1 MFINGNY
8 VRVKGQLLNSY
19 EEASGGGMNGG
30 HKALSIERFDDK
42 YALYTVEESTWYNE
56 DPKVNEYLIDV
67 KVLDD
72 IQTIFTKYKMNF
84 WNRKKFTNMFV
95 TDGASYSYNFI
106 FESKSVYF
114 SSQIYPLRYRN
125 KLEKID
131 EAIAAYTSDMK
142 LLPGLIVPQ
151 VGDDYMKY
159 IPAKDSVGIYV
170 NKYSRNTISYKCVND
185 TEEDVEYSYQPVIK
199 CLSDGTVIYSAE
211 KQKDATVYANSDNDG
226 SIRLNQRLEVG
237 IYELNI
243 GDYSCT
249 FVISQPTQ

>member
-8 VRVKGQLLNSY
+8 VSVKGQHLNSY
-19 EEASGGGMNGG
+19 EEASGGSMTGG
-30 HKALSIERFDDK
+30 HNALSIERFNDK

-95 TDGASYSYNFI
+95 TDGASYSYNFA
-106 FESKSVYF
+106 FDSKSVYF
-114 SSQIYPLRYRN
+114 SSQIYPLRYRS

-131 EAIAAYTSDMK
+131 DAISAYTSDMK

-151 VGDDYMKY
+151 AGGDYMKY
-159 IPAKDSVGIYV
+159 IPAKGSVGIYV
-170 NKYSRNTISYKCVND
+170 NQYSRNIISYKCVND
-185 TEEDVEYSYQPVIK
+185 TEENVDYSYQPVIR
-199 CLSDGTVIYSAE
+199 CLSDGAVIYSSE

-226 SIRLNQRLEVG
+226 SIKLDQRLDVG

-243 GDYSCT
+243 GEYSCT
-249 FVISQPTQ
+249 FEISQPTQ